1 MLHPCSSLGSSGGRF
16 TTGGAKISR
25 LPRNLGGLAKASGFC
40 RKPVCRPSLRDAAA
54 AGAGVP
60 SKGRGFWRGTFP
72 DAEGASRLQA
82 HFGIAARRAES
93 STQSLAN
100 QVPGALRPHNSLGF
114 ELQ

>member
-1 MLHPCSSLGSSGGRF
+1 MADLLQEQQRQAGCLA
-16 TTGGAKISR
+16 TWEVLLR
-25 LPRNLGGLAKASGFC
+25 LQVSAE
-40 RKPVCRPSLRDAAA
+40 SLRDAGA

-60 SKGRGFWRGTFP
+60 SKGRVFWRGTFP

-82 HFGIAARRAES
+82 YFWIAARRAES
-93 STQSLAN
+93 STQALAN